1 MTDDIKKAVG
11 AGTLAAIKNDNNNVT
26 GDDMLVNALLDN
38 EAYKIDTTTPESV
51 SETLPDNAG
60 TEGTQVGGDDDGGV
74 EGTLPPSSPD
84 ERSRGL
90 GSETDAAARFVEAY
104 GPPDERKTN
113 ARDTVRYAT
122 GIGWLVWDSM
132 RWNSDTE
139 GLAVQELAKRCAKQ
153 WTRDCLEKIEAAK
166 MDASSDG
173 KKERAALNKALS
185 YEGASILQG
194 VLKLAKSDKRIL
206 IDAAKLDADPY
217 KLNCEN
223 GLLDLRTGQIR
234 PHDKTAMMTKL
245 APVAYMPEAR
255 HNAVDAVLA
264 TIRETCGQEVIDFL
278 ARAFGMSLTGNV
290 SADVLFLLQGEGGAG
305 KTTLLEALSELLGDY
320 ATELPFES
328 FCLARNGRSPGGASP
343 DLIKLRGSRLAI
355 AEEGDRSATLDA
367 GRLKALTGGGKLTAR
382 DLYSGFMT
390 FSQTHH
396 LWLCSNFEPRA
407 DADDSG
413 VWRRMVKIQFKA
425 IPPERRDPTI
435 RENLL
440 NDPCAKTALFAWA
453 VRGAIDWSDRGGG
466 RNGLGIPA
474 SIDALTADYRKRLDT
489 VGQWLDEA
497 VETGALVK
505 GPFEKASN
513 ADLRALYEKWC
524 EENGASPLGLN
535 RFAEA
540 LRNMKGLSGEKTRS
554 GRRWKGISITKY

>member
-38 EAYKIDTTTPESV
+38 EAYKIDTQPRRACLKPCRTTPDERHKS
-51 SETLPDNAG
+51 
-60 TEGTQVGGDDDGGV
+60 GDDDGGV
-74 EGTLPPSSPD
+74 EGNFCRVVVRRAP
-84 ERSRGL
+84 RGL

-122 GIGWLVWDSM
+122 GIGWLVWDGM
-132 RWNSDTE
+132 RWKPDME

-185 YEGASILQG
+185 YESASILQG

-217 KLNCEN
+217 KLNCKN

-320 ATELPFES
+320 ATECLRVILPCPQWS
-328 FCLARNGRSPGGASP
+328 FTR
-343 DLIKLRGSRLAI
+343 
-355 AEEGDRSATLDA
+355 
-367 GRLKALTGGGKLTAR
+367 
-382 DLYSGFMT
+382 
-390 FSQTHH
+390 
-396 LWLCSNFEPRA
+396 W
-407 DADDSG
+407 G
-413 VWRRMVKIQFKA
+413 V
-425 IPPERRDPTI
+425 T
-435 RENLL
+435 
-440 NDPCAKTALFAWA
+440 
-453 VRGAIDWSDRGGG
+453 
-466 RNGLGIPA
+466 
-474 SIDALTADYRKRLDT
+474 
-489 VGQWLDEA
+489 
-497 VETGALVK
+497 
-505 GPFEKASN
+505 
-513 ADLRALYEKWC
+513 
-524 EENGASPLGLN
+524 
-535 RFAEA
+535 
-540 LRNMKGLSGEKTRS
+540 
-554 GRRWKGISITKY
+554 